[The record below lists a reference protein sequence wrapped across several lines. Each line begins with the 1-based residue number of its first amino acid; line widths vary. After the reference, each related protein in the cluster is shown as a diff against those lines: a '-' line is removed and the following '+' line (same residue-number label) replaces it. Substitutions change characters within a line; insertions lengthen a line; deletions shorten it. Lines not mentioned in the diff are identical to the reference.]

1 MSRRR
6 AAEKRNVY
14 PDPKYQDLVLSKF
27 INIMMLDGKKSL
39 AEKIVYKAIE
49 KAGTVIKNKEPNFL
63 VFFILL
69 RILWSNSK

>member
-14 PDPKYQDLVLSKF
+14 PDPKHDDIVLTKF

-39 AEKIVYKAIE
+39 AEKIVYKA
-49 KAGTVIKNKEPNFL
+49 GST
-63 VFFILL
+63 
-69 RILWSNSK
+69 